1 MLGQNAS
8 SSSQRRELL
17 RFGTP
22 MANAKGEGLDGHRVR
37 AVALVEVHGPS
48 GTRWVAGDLLLR
60 TTETPPGAGWSDRTA
75 MPERDESEEPVRSVG
90 EVQRLLQ
97 AEAERRGV
105 SGPELLDQL
114 AREGRYTGLV
124 DTDPQGDLT
133 EWTTT
138 VVDRSGIARGGK
150 EKTVSVQPLVSP
162 ELFGGGPVTISGKS
176 NAADHTRAQLDAAGL
191 SYEER
196 TVTDD
201 FGGQHVEF
209 TVERAE
215 SGE

>member
-1 MLGQNAS
+1 
-8 SSSQRRELL
+8 
-17 RFGTP
+17 
-22 MANAKGEGLDGHRVR
+22 
-37 AVALVEVHGPS
+37 
-48 GTRWVAGDLLLR
+48 
-60 TTETPPGAGWSDRTA
+60 
-75 MPERDESEEPVRSVG
+75 MPERGEAEEPGRSVE

-114 AREGRYTGLV
+114 ARAGRSTGLA

-138 VVDRSGIARGGK
+138 VVDRSGIARGGE

-162 ELFGGGPVTISGKS
+162 ELFGGGPATILDGAEGAVIMSPLNSGKTS
-176 NAADHTRAQLDAAGL
+176 AVDQTRAQLDAVGL
-191 SYEER
+191 PYEER
-196 TVTDD
+196 AVTDD
-201 FGGQHVEF
+201 FGVQRVEF
-209 TVERAE
+209 TVERPE